1 MASCSTM
8 TCHLCPGYHFKHVE
22 FIAWI
27 TVIPSGANNLSKN
40 WGMNQLQRAFKN
52 KHGAYLVLQRTPY
65 RCQTPLVSGQ
75 RTWFWVIWGL
85 GWMCWPRKSRMHY
98 LDFRWFLPSQEWTEL
113 PTLKSMHA
121 SRVELCR
128 VLGCK
133 TYKYGWT
140 HVQLHLCHK
149 EGVK

>member
-1 MASCSTM
+1 MVSCSTM

-85 GWMCWPRKSRMHY
+85 DVSDPEKAGCTTWISDDSSHPKS
-98 LDFRWFLPSQEWTEL
+98 EL
-113 PTLKSMHA
+113 NFQPLRACML
-121 SRVELCR
+121 VE
-128 VLGCK
+128 
-133 TYKYGWT
+133 
-140 HVQLHLCHK
+140 
-149 EGVK
+149 